1 MEKYLPLINED
12 EEGFERSQLAW
23 KRKSRRCY
31 QIRLSTAILSLIL
44 VISLSCNL
52 FFILPLQNSA
62 NPETSSISPQGTRW
76 AGLVRNVSVP
86 IYSSTEY
93 GPAVGTQE
101 ERDALWGALD
111 ISPGTIALSDEF
123 AAQNGLP
130 RSQRFPWDQSK
141 GIYIIGAFHQMH
153 CLIKIQKF
161 TSAAHRGAP
170 LEDDNLY
177 HHVEH
182 CLDGLLQDVYCHAD
196 DTPWFEL
203 PPKPFRQGYDPF
215 QTRQCRNWDRL
226 VDWAAGYDACYRDDN
241 VTDVNG
247 REVESEYEHYTF
259 CPEGSEYVPEME
271 RYYREH
277 ELHRTGFV
285 FGAERDSEE

>member
-1 MEKYLPLINED
+1 MH
-12 EEGFERSQLAW
+12 
-23 KRKSRRCY
+23 
-31 QIRLSTAILSLIL
+31 
-44 VISLSCNL
+44 
-52 FFILPLQNSA
+52 
-62 NPETSSISPQGTRW
+62 SIKCIASYVYIPTQTV
-76 AGLVRNVSVP
+76 VRNTL
-86 IYSSTEY
+86 ITK
-93 GPAVGTQE
+93 
-101 ERDALWGALD
+101 
-111 ISPGTIALSDEF
+111 
-123 AAQNGLP
+123 AQ
-130 RSQRFPWDQSK
+130 
-141 GIYIIGAFHQMH
+141 
-153 CLIKIQKF
+153 IKIQKF

-285 FGAERDSEE
+285 FGAEGDSEE